1 MATVIDSLLIE
12 LGLDTSKFDQNQKKS
27 VEQLRKLDE
36 QAQKTG
42 KNIQKSADDIGD
54 GFNFAKDALMAFGSV
69 LSFSAMKNFLADT
82 TKTNIAIGN
91 TSQLLGMSAAELKAW
106 GQMAELVGG
115 DLGSITDT
123 FKNLQSNLAQVKM
136 GGGQEFLKNIA
147 YIQQA
152 TGKDLGFDFTKGT
165 FDVYKLSD
173 ALASLKSQVT
183 SGQYLQFTQAIG
195 VTPESLVLL
204 EKGSD
209 YLHKN
214 EDEFRKLTDAMDSN
228 AKKAELLN
236 DQWVKVK
243 NTF

>member
-106 GQMAELVGG
+106 GQMA
-115 DLGSITDT
+115 
-123 FKNLQSNLAQVKM
+123 
-136 GGGQEFLKNIA
+136 
-147 YIQQA
+147 
-152 TGKDLGFDFTKGT
+152 
-165 FDVYKLSD
+165 LS
-173 ALASLKSQVT
+173 L
-183 SGQYLQFTQAIG
+183 I
-195 VTPESLVLL
+195 
-204 EKGSD
+204 
-209 YLHKN
+209 HI
-214 EDEFRKLTDAMDSN
+214 
-228 AKKAELLN
+228 
-236 DQWVKVK
+236 
-243 NTF
+243 